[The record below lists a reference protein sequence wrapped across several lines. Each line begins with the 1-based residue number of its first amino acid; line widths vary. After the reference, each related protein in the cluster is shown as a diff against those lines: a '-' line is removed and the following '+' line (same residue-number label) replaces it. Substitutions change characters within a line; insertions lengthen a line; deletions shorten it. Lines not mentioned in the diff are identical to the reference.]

1 MLNDLY
7 YLNLLNKM
15 ENLEYLKNLN
25 DSQKEAV
32 LYISGPLLI
41 VAGAGSGKTRV
52 LTSRI
57 AHILK
62 ENKAFPN
69 QILSVT
75 FTNKAAREMQIRVSK
90 ILDNKEVGLP
100 WLGTFHSICAKILR
114 RHAKAVN
121 LNQNFTII
129 DQDDQL
135 RLIKSIC
142 NAENIDI
149 KKISPNFII
158 SLINKWKN
166 LGWYPNDVVLKK
178 SENFEKNL
186 LKIYKIY
193 QEKLTDLNA
202 CDFGDLI
209 LHCVSIFER
218 NKDINEMYSKNFKYI
233 LVDEYQ
239 DTNFIQSKWL
249 KLLTKSHDNICC
261 VGDDDQSIYSWR
273 GAEIKN
279 FLEFDKMFT
288 NTKIIRLEENYRS
301 SQNIL
306 NVASELISNN
316 ENRLG
321 KKLNSNQNQGELV
334 NLNCFKNGKDEA
346 IHISKTL
353 ENQISKKY
361 KLNNVAIL
369 VRAIF
374 QTREFEERFLKIG
387 LPYRILGGVKFY
399 ERTEIKDCIAYLRIV
414 YQDKDDLAFER
425 VVNVPKR
432 SVGNT
437 TIKII
442 SEYAKQNSLPLEKS
456 AKNLISF
463 NKIKPKTKI
472 GLNSFLNLLEKW
484 RNDYFNKKINH
495 VKLLQ
500 IILDESGYSLS
511 LKNKKDLE
519 NENRLENIKE
529 LLNAMKE
536 FDNLESFLEHV
547 SLATS
552 VDNDWDGEKVNLMTI
567 HASKGLEFDAVFLP
581 GWEEGLFP
589 HQKSIDEKGQHGL
602 EEERR
607 LAYVGITRAKH
618 EVYISFSLNRFY
630 QGDWI
635 DSISSRFVDE
645 LPEKYVK
652 KINNY
657 EREEEEIFEFNQD
670 LENEEDNYRS
680 PGWLRYQKRLK

>member
-1 MLNDLY
+1 MTNLK
-7 YLNLLNKM
+7 YLDNLNK
-15 ENLEYLKNLN
+15 
-25 DSQKEAV
+25 SQKEAV
-32 LYISGPLLI
+32 LYIKGPLLI
-41 VAGAGSGKTRV
+41 VAGAGSGKTKV

-62 ENKAFPN
+62 GNKAFSS

-75 FTNKAAREMQIRVSK
+75 FTNKAAREMQNRVSK
-90 ILDNKEVGLP
+90 ILDDKQVGLP

-114 RHAKAVN
+114 RHARAVN

-142 NAENIDI
+142 VSENIDT
-149 KKISPNFII
+149 KKISPNYII
-158 SLINKWKN
+158 ALINKWKN
-166 LGWYPNDVVLKK
+166 FGWYPDDVVLKK
-178 SENFEKNL
+178 SENLEKNL
-186 LKIYKIY
+186 LKIYNIY
-193 QEKLTDLNA
+193 QAKLANLNV

-209 LHCVSIFER
+209 LHCVSILEK

-239 DTNFIQSKWL
+239 DTNLIQSKWL
-249 KLLTKSHDNICC
+249 KLLTKNHDNICC

-279 FLEFDKMFT
+279 FLEFDKIYK

-301 SQNIL
+301 TQNIL
-306 NVASELISNN
+306 NVASGLISNN

-321 KKLNSNQNQGELV
+321 KELKSNQSLGELI
-334 NLNCFKNGKDEA
+334 NLNCFKNGRDEA
-346 IHISKTL
+346 ISVSKIL

-361 KLNNVAIL
+361 KLNNAAIL
-369 VRAIF
+369 VRAIY

-387 LPYRILGGVKFY
+387 LPYRIVGGVKFY
-399 ERTEIKDCIAYLRIV
+399 ERAEIKDCIAYLRVV
-414 YQDKDDLAFER
+414 YQNKDDLAFER
-425 VVNVPKR
+425 ILNVPKR
-432 SVGNT
+432 SIGDT
-437 TIKII
+437 SFKTI
-442 SEYAKQNSLPLEKS
+442 SEYAKKNSLSLEKS
-456 AKNLISF
+456 SKNLISL
-463 NKIKPKTKI
+463 NKIKPKTKV
-472 GLNSFLNLLEKW
+472 GLFNFLNLLEKW
-484 RNDYFNKKINH
+484 RNDYFNKNIDH
-495 VKLLQ
+495 IKLLQ
-500 IILDESGYSLS
+500 LILDESGYSLM

-529 LLNAMKE
+529 LLSAMKE

-552 VDNDWDGEKVNLMTI
+552 IDNDWNGEKVNLMTM
-567 HASKGLEFDAVFLP
+567 HASKGLEFDVVFLP

-589 HQKSIDEKGQHGL
+589 HQKSIDEKGQQGL

-607 LAYVGITRAKH
+607 LAYVGITRAKY

-635 DSISSRFVDE
+635 DNISSRFVDE
-645 LPEKYVK
+645 LPEKYIK
-652 KINNY
+652 KVNSY
-657 EREEEEIFEFNQD
+657 EREEDEFFDFNQD
-670 LENEEDNYRS
+670 QDNEEDVYRS